1 MTRCQRRSSHG
12 RKSTQNKSAFST
24 LITAITAWVSVP
36 SLILFLC
43 AGSARAQISSANY
56 TFVVA
61 SGFLCDPGDSG
72 SCPAVAKSANGDSYE
87 ISGAGTF
94 DPQSQ
99 SVKAAGTFNHK
110 STNGN
115 VLETGVWIA
124 SALISFDSYGIA
136 PAAFMQR
143 GPAFGRPQIG
153 YKRLPIR
160 SGSLPTGGLAIFRIL
175 FMPVS
180 GTTRTAVLQVNCALG
195 DVPRERSVEG
205 IRLTFERSGDEFSE
219 EVGGRVMFLSVPSE
233 VSAPVKRPQQ
243 PAPDS
248 AGPPSS

>member
-1 MTRCQRRSSHG
+1 V
-12 RKSTQNKSAFST
+12 
-24 LITAITAWVSVP
+24 L

-43 AGSARAQISSANY
+43 AGSARPQISSANY

-94 DPQSQ
+94 DPQNK

-115 VLETGVWIA
+115 VLETGVWTA

-143 GPAFGRPQIG
+143 GPAFGGPQIG
-153 YKRLPIR
+153 YKRLPMR
-160 SGSLPTGGLAIFRIL
+160 SGPLPTGGLAIFRIL
-175 FMPVS
+175 LMPVS
-180 GTTRTAVLQVNCALG
+180 GATKTAELQVNCALG
-195 DVPRERSVEG
+195 VVPRERSVEG
-205 IRLTFERSGDEFSE
+205 IRLMLDGSKNEFSE
-219 EVGGRVMFLSVPSE
+219 EVSGRVMFLSVRPE
-233 VSAPVKRPQQ
+233 VKTQSKSSVPEPT
-243 PAPDS
+243 
-248 AGPPSS
+248 AGSTEPPSN

>member
-1 MTRCQRRSSHG
+1 
-12 RKSTQNKSAFST
+12 
-24 LITAITAWVSVP
+24 VP

-43 AGSARAQISSANY
+43 AGLARAQISSANY

-94 DPQSQ
+94 DPQNK

-115 VLETGVWIA
+115 VLETGVWTA

-136 PAAFMQR
+136 PAALMKR
-143 GPAFGRPQIG
+143 GPALGGPQIG
-153 YKRLPIR
+153 YKRLPMR
-160 SGSLPTGGLAIFRIL
+160 SGPLPTGGLGIFRIL
-175 FMPVS
+175 LVPVS
-180 GTTRTAVLQVNCALG
+180 GTTKTAVLQVNCALG

-205 IRLTFERSGDEFSE
+205 IRIRLERNNFEYSE
-219 EVGGRVMFLSVPSE
+219 EASGRVIFLALRPE
-233 VSAPVKRPQQ
+233 VSKLQGSGFRPAETF
-243 PAPDS
+243 PH
-248 AGPPSS
+248 